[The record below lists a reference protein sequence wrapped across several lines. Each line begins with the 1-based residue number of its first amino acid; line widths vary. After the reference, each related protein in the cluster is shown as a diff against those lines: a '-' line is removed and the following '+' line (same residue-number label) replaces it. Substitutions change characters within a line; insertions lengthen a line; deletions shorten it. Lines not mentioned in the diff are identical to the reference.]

1 MVDPQLVKAWLEGGH
16 PSHLGQHTWIGRKAH
31 ISLGLEMNK
40 MTDEAL
46 PIYFKHW
53 TTMLRGSIRDV
64 GSLPHGTARRNA
76 EAGLRALRDYTVMTP
91 DLTRVMAEVQETT
104 NDLESVSR
112 GPCSVGEDRAV
123 KFGAARAKVDGK
135 LDQLSVLLAK
145 AIPSAKARAFIP
157 SVV

>member
-1 MVDPQLVKAWLEGGH
+1 MV
-16 PSHLGQHTWIGRKAH
+16 QHTWIRRVAEFSLTLE
-31 ISLGLEMNK
+31 ISK
-40 MTDEAL
+40 MTDDTL

-53 TTMLRGSIRDV
+53 TAMLRESIRNV
-64 GSLPHGTARRNA
+64 GSLPHGTAGRNA
-76 EAGLRALRDYTVMTP
+76 EAGIRALRDYTVMTP

-112 GPCSVGEDRAV
+112 GPFSVGEDRAV

-135 LDQLSVLLAK
+135 LDQLAVLLAK

-157 SVV
+157 SVT

>member
-1 MVDPQLVKAWLEGGH
+1 
-16 PSHLGQHTWIGRKAH
+16 
-31 ISLGLEMNK
+31 

-46 PIYFKHW
+46 PIYFKYW
-53 TTMLRGSIRDV
+53 TAMLRGSIQDV
-64 GSLPHGTARRNA
+64 GSLPHGTVRRNA
-76 EAGLRALRDYTVMTP
+76 EAGLRALRDYAVMTP
-91 DLTRVMAEVQETT
+91 DLTRVMAEVQETA
-104 NDLESVSR
+104 NDLESVNQ
-112 GPCSVGEDRAV
+112 GPCFVGEDRAV